1 MTSHTFITFKYTRK
15 EFQINNILKMY
26 VHLHILQYV
35 QSSFTY
41 IVLVL
46 KCTAYAQVA
55 LRWPEFTAIQDDTVQ
70 VF

>member
-26 VHLHILQYV
+26 VLTLTLQYI
-35 QSSFTY
+35 SSFTY

>member
-1 MTSHTFITFKYTRK
+1 
-15 EFQINNILKMY
+15 MY
-26 VHLHILQYV
+26 VLTLTLQYI
-35 QSSFTY
+35 SSFTY

>member
-1 MTSHTFITFKYTRK
+1 
-15 EFQINNILKMY
+15 MY
-26 VHLHILQYV
+26 VPLLYSKYLHTYV
-35 QSSFTY
+35 HIFISVLTY